1 MALGWDGMVGRELF
15 SILGGISLHQRL
27 LRFTKSF
34 YELQPPF
41 DSEWLVTN
49 GIGGYASLTVSGGN
63 SRKFHGLLV
72 ASLLPPTR
80 RWVFVSNVFES
91 LNVSGEEFCFRE
103 HLKVFRYGLL
113 PEFLYDING
122 VFVRKTVFMP
132 HGENTTVLRYD
143 VSSGGKVFFVFTPQI
158 NSRHFYDLTAKESV
172 FFPFE
177 ASGNSVVFKPT
188 NVDKVLMV
196 RWTNGFFEP
205 SQTWVD
211 VNYEVDRRRGE
222 GWQESVFQ
230 PGSIR
235 VEVDGDKTFYLVL
248 TVEGKNYDPF
258 FEFER
263 EVERRKAVVGRAGL
277 SDDVSPLLLAAD
289 SFVVRRG
296 LLRTVIA
303 GYHWFSDWGRDTLIS
318 LPGLTLVTG
327 RFELAREILLN
338 FAKHEKNG
346 LIPNAFLD
354 ETGEAIYNTVD
365 APLWFIDRVYQYV
378 KYTGDLG
385 FVERIWD
392 HLVSIVEHYVSGTD
406 FGIKM
411 DDDYL
416 ISHDAGLTWMDAKVG
431 DAFVTPRARKAVEIQ
446 ALWHNALRIMDRF
459 SGRLGKKG
467 GYGDLAERV
476 KEGFLSQY
484 DGQYDV
490 VDVKDASCRPN
501 KVFLVS
507 LDFSMIS
514 KGLQEEIVEDVKNR
528 LLTPYG
534 LRTLSKD
541 DSRFLGSYIGDY
553 NKEYAY
559 HNGTVWPWLIG
570 PFTKAFLKVKNYESR
585 WRSYAYESF
594 LKPVLGSMSSGCVGS
609 ISEIFDGDEPFIPR
623 GCVAQAW
630 SVAEVLRALVEDIY
644 HIQPRFE
651 WIL

>member
-1 MALGWDGMVGRELF
+1 MVGRELF

-327 RFELAREILLN
+327 RFEL
-338 FAKHEKNG
+338 
-346 LIPNAFLD
+346 
-354 ETGEAIYNTVD
+354 
-365 APLWFIDRVYQYV
+365 
-378 KYTGDLG
+378 
-385 FVERIWD
+385 
-392 HLVSIVEHYVSGTD
+392 
-406 FGIKM
+406 
-411 DDDYL
+411 
-416 ISHDAGLTWMDAKVG
+416 
-431 DAFVTPRARKAVEIQ
+431 
-446 ALWHNALRIMDRF
+446 
-459 SGRLGKKG
+459 
-467 GYGDLAERV
+467 
-476 KEGFLSQY
+476 
-484 DGQYDV
+484 
-490 VDVKDASCRPN
+490 
-501 KVFLVS
+501 
-507 LDFSMIS
+507 
-514 KGLQEEIVEDVKNR
+514 
-528 LLTPYG
+528 
-534 LRTLSKD
+534 
-541 DSRFLGSYIGDY
+541 
-553 NKEYAY
+553 
-559 HNGTVWPWLIG
+559 
-570 PFTKAFLKVKNYESR
+570 
-585 WRSYAYESF
+585 
-594 LKPVLGSMSSGCVGS
+594 
-609 ISEIFDGDEPFIPR
+609 
-623 GCVAQAW
+623 
-630 SVAEVLRALVEDIY
+630 
-644 HIQPRFE
+644 
-651 WIL
+651 